1 MNRGEGMDERTR
13 RAQRKWD
20 KRAGAYDRG
29 IAFFEKLLFSGGRE
43 WVCSRA
49 RGDVLEIAAGTGRNF
64 PFYSSDVRLTA
75 LEFSPKMLDVAVRRA
90 RELGRDVDLRLGDA
104 QALEFPDET
113 FDTVVCTLSLCSIQ
127 DDRKAVAEATRVL
140 RPGGRLLLLEHVRS
154 PITLVRIVQRI
165 LEPLMRLQDDTLLR
179 EPLYHLSREGLEV
192 QTVERSKWGIVE
204 RVAATKPVHD

>member
-1 MNRGEGMDERTR
+1 MDERTR
-13 RAQRKWD
+13 RAQQKWD

-29 IAFFEKLLFSGGRE
+29 IAFFEKVLFSGGRE

-75 LEFSPKMLDVAVRRA
+75 VEFSPNMLDIAASRA
-90 RELGRDVDLRLGDA
+90 RELGLEVDLRLGDV

-113 FDTVVCTLSLCSIQ
+113 FDTVVCTLSLCSVQ
-127 DDRKAVAEATRVL
+127 DDRRAVAEARRVL
-140 RPGGRLLLLEHVRS
+140 RPEGMLLLLEHVRS
-154 PITLVRIVQRI
+154 PVTPVRIVQRM

-179 EPLYHLSREGLEV
+179 EPLDHLSREGLEV